1 MHMALLRQ
9 LTYIHT
15 YIHTA
20 RRRLARTRRS
30 AAVLGRPPRRF
41 LVANGRVRAK
51 VVHFHLAVEE
61 TDELPRLLTVPRPPI
76 PPVFRLVVRVIILC
90 RAAGTRSLRASRVK
104 HPAELVRAI
113 LHIAVARHNAG
124 VLMAVTVRVIVS
136 TGEIF
141 RIEFGTC
148 ATSKSPRRG
157 VG

>member
-9 LTYIHT
+9 LT

-41 LVANGRVRAK
+41 LVANSRVRAK

-148 ATSKSPRRG
+148 AKSKSPRRELG
-157 VG
+157 